1 MNTTTQTESARIQAA
16 ARKALTNAEIDARR
30 VAATPRGV
38 GIGFNIYAE
47 RALNSELWDVE
58 GKRYIDFGSGIA
70 VLNTG
75 HRHPRIVEAIRHQ
88 LDHFTHTAYQVV
100 PYESVVRLA
109 ERLNQLTPGT
119 HRARQAGSKRE
130 SRSALAL

>member
-1 MNTTTQTESARIQAA
+1 MNTSTQTESARLAA
-16 ARKALTNAEIDARR
+16 AASRHLTNAEIDARR

-58 GKRYIDFGSGIA
+58 GKRYIDFGSGIE

-75 HRHPRIVEAIRHQ
+75 HRHPRIVEAIRTQ
-88 LDHFTHTAYQVV
+88 LELKPDTEKALTAFLDNFAK
-100 PYESVVRLA
+100 SF
-109 ERLNQLTPGT
+109 
-119 HRARQAGSKRE
+119 S
-130 SRSALAL
+130 